1 MPQRLTR
8 AEQETVITRSADET
22 EWTVYTCDPVVKR
35 RLAKITS
42 ALGISPSIVDQ
53 YGVEARLPTSCVR
66 FQVTRRLSADERERR
81 RDHGRRLA
89 AANRARPSAAGEE
102 SCERAAG

>member
-42 ALGISPSIVDQ
+42 ALGIPASIVDQ
-53 YGVEARLPTSCVR
+53 YGVEARLPISCVR
-66 FQVTRRLSADERERR
+66 FQVTRRLSAEERDRR
-81 RDHGRRLA
+81 REHGRRLA
-89 AANRARPSAAGEE
+89 AAQAAEKR
-102 SCERAAG
+102 CAAVAGDA